1 MAAARYIGGEYADLT
16 VGDLASR
23 SRVLAPHTARCLA
36 LLEKTFDPLRGSNI
50 DDQNCI
56 LGRKAFDDIAPHD
69 VAQRIRVPS
78 ATTQYGLL
86 TPWARITCRLC
97 AHPPGLAP
105 LIPEQAVKEQAR
117 RRRYPFLRE
126 QGSNARFD
134 IPQRRRPKLQR
145 RLDRCTRHP
154 RPPESWLPIDSEIN
168 RNRNYNAKE
177 TRPTQRRM
185 PETTAAAAPSFQW
198 YCRPLPSRRTG
209 RSASPCAAALSV
221 DPRM

>member
-23 SRVLAPHTARCLA
+23 SRVLAPHTAGCLA

-56 LGRKAFDDIAPHD
+56 VGRKTLDDIVPHH
-69 VAQRIRVPS
+69 VTQRIRVPP
-78 ATTQYGLL
+78 ATAQDSLL
-86 TPWARITCRLC
+86 APRARITCRLC

-105 LIPEQAVKEQAR
+105 LIPEQAVKKQAR
-117 RRRYPFLRE
+117 RRRYLLLRE

-145 RLDRCTRHP
+145 RLDRCNRHP
-154 RPPESWLPIDSEIN
+154 
-168 RNRNYNAKE
+168 
-177 TRPTQRRM
+177 
-185 PETTAAAAPSFQW
+185 
-198 YCRPLPSRRTG
+198 
-209 RSASPCAAALSV
+209 
-221 DPRM
+221 